1 MDAVPDT
8 TTKQTSKKVTIAS
21 LNPAKPVNPP
31 GKPVLSHPEPK
42 EAVTATAAN
51 NFVEQNQRLQSL
63 IVDKPH
69 LSLQFRVKAQLI
81 ERRLTQ
87 RKLAQEVKLGGSSL
101 SRWLNGLTAKMNTGH
116 LYKVNEM

>member
-51 NFVEQNQRLQSL
+51 NFVEQNLM
-63 IVDKPH
+63 
-69 LSLQFRVKAQLI
+69 
-81 ERRLTQ
+81 E
-87 RKLAQEVKLGGSSL
+87 
-101 SRWLNGLTAKMNTGH
+101 KM
-116 LYKVNEM
+116 